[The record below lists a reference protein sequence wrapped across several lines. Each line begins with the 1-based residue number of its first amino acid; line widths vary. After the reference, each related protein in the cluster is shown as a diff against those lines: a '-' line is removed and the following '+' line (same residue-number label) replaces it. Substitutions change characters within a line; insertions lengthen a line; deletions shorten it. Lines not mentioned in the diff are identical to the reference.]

1 MWWYQV
7 IWFLMRNKLVVASRM
22 RGREV
27 FPVCCQFLF
36 NDNIQFLVC
45 LISRHLR
52 MKKMSPNNALGGETS
67 LGPKALEIDRL
78 NNT

>member
-1 MWWYQV
+1 MWGYQV
-7 IWFLMRNKLVVASRM
+7 KWFLMRNKLVVASRM

-45 LISRHLR
+45 LISRHIR

-67 LGPKALEIDRL
+67 FGPTAFKIGKLS
-78 NNT
+78 NT